1 MPSLFNLLKPRPDIL
16 GGIKMANFKKY
27 TKKNGQEAWQFS
39 AYLGTDPKTG
49 KRIKTTRRGFET
61 KKQAQR
67 ACNQLLAEFDADD
80 WTTMQSH
87 GNTQPSTFKE
97 IAELWLTSYKLT
109 VQDPTYVGTVNAL
122 KYHIY
127 PFLGDKPIKE
137 ITRLDCQQAVNEWYL
152 RYSDVGSLIS
162 KVKRV
167 FKYAITLG
175 IVDSNPVDAVL
186 KPKPKDVDKRVKVY
200 SKQEMR
206 VLMTYLKNKQTKY
219 NDHQNYALFRLLFY
233 SGLRIGEALALN
245 WSDIDFKNK
254 TLNID
259 KTTKIV
265 NKTLVVG
272 QPKTKSSIAV
282 LPLDEETLNILKYW
296 QLYQKQARLAIGL
309 VDNVPVFS
317 RLDGG
322 YNYNAVIY
330 NRLKAIAKAAQ
341 LPFYGVHV
349 TRHTHA
355 SLLIEAGA
363 NLKEVQKRLR
373 HSSITMTMDVYGHL
387 SKEYEAS
394 TLDKFI
400 SFVGSQNGSQGL
412 G

>member
-1 MPSLFNLLKPRPDIL
+1 
-16 GGIKMANFKKY
+16 MANFKKY
-27 TKKNGQEAWQFS
+27 VKKNGQEAWQFS

-80 WTTMQSH
+80 WAAMQSY
-87 GNTQPSTFKE
+87 GNTKPSTFKE
-97 IAELWLTSYKLT
+97 VAELWLTSYKLT
-109 VQDPTYVGTVNAL
+109 VQDSTYVGTVNAL
-122 KYHIY
+122 KYYIY

-137 ITRLDCQQAVNEWYL
+137 ITRLDCQQAVNDWYL

-162 KVKRV
+162 KVKCV

-175 IVDSNPVDAVL
+175 VVDNNPMDAVL

-200 SKQEMR
+200 SKQEMH

-265 NKTLVVG
+265 NKMLVVG

-296 QLYQKQARLAIGL
+296 QLYQKQARLAVGL
-309 VDNVPVFS
+309 VDKVPVFS

-330 NRLKAIAKAAQ
+330 NRLKAIAKATQ

-394 TLDKFI
+394 TLDKFVSFI
-400 SFVGSQNGSQGL
+400 SGSQIGSQ
-412 G
+412 